1 MSIENTTCFQ
11 GVCGLQTTRLNVTFT
26 PFGAFKL
33 RKLFIHFQK
42 TPNILTQ
49 QGSNIDAQGICD
61 VLGVL
66 AKFQKI
72 FRKTWGF
79 QK

>member
-26 PFGAFKL
+26 PFVTFKL
-33 RKLFIHFQK
+33 RKLFIHLRK

-61 VLGVL
+61 VLGV
-66 AKFQKI
+66 F
-72 FRKTWGF
+72 
-79 QK
+79 